1 MKKIWGLIGI
11 LGMTFF
17 ILAGCR
23 QDKAAEKDA
32 SLSAGNETPIE
43 NGVGLASVV
52 SIEDAYYYNDLLTTD
67 EGEVYALTDGT
78 SEEGTDPVLVW
89 KSTDQGENWE
99 KVIKL
104 PDTIYAGSFISAGA
118 LQEEED
124 KLNAYVVVSDSDDST
139 SDSGGNRLLWITEK
153 GSEELNA
160 GEVFEEI
167 GGSVWKIS
175 VVNDHVLSIA
185 GIDKC
190 VLYDITQ
197 QKELKSLSYDYGR
210 AGFLSMKDQFI
221 VYCDEIKYCLNA
233 ETLEKQEPEDGLE
246 QFVEDMWEANDRDVF
261 APMKAW
267 NDTVVCVT
275 TKAIYEYRDGRT
287 VKALSVPD
295 TVHGGTSFNG
305 MSPICKGSQNTY
317 YLSALSAGETTLW
330 RIEPD
335 LKKEATTFTI
345 YSLTKNPAVTQ
356 TAMLYQ
362 QEHPELKVELR
373 VGMEDEAA
381 LTRTDAIK
389 QLNIELMSGS
399 GPDLIVMDGLSVEKY
414 TDMGLLL
421 PLDVNVSDDK
431 YFETIAKTY
440 QKDGALYAIPTD
452 FLLYAVQGP
461 TDPTSE
467 IGSPSKVGQWILK
480 NADQAG
486 LSGYEYTADYH
497 AFSQYTQFLYD
508 VYAENMIQDHMVD
521 KNTLT
526 EYLKLCGTLAE
537 TASDKT
543 LEEDAVT
550 RSIQAGQVEIHY
562 NDSVHIS
569 AGLVAGVTD
578 IGALT
583 TQKHNGEAEYA
594 LYPMYQPCNI
604 LAVNANTRQAET
616 AQDFI
621 TFSLGDKAQTLNMNT
636 YEPITLDTFRSAV
649 RGDGMDADE
658 DGMICELYLGENIES
673 FYIYAPTE
681 EEIASLEQQIRQ
693 IDHAFTED
701 VVVRDIVME
710 TLESYLNGSVG
721 VEDAV
726 ASATNRI
733 NLYLGE

>member
-167 GGSVWKIS
+167 GGSVWRIS

-233 ETLEKQEPEDGLE
+233 ETLEEQEPEDGLE

-335 LKKEATTFTI
+335 PEKRQQPLRFTV
-345 YSLTKNPAVTQ
+345 LPRA
-356 TAMLYQ
+356 LRLHRQ
-362 QEHPELKVELR
+362 QCC
-373 VGMEDEAA
+373 
-381 LTRTDAIK
+381 I
-389 QLNIELMSGS
+389 S
-399 GPDLIVMDGLSVEKY
+399 
-414 TDMGLLL
+414 
-421 PLDVNVSDDK
+421 
-431 YFETIAKTY
+431 
-440 QKDGALYAIPTD
+440 
-452 FLLYAVQGP
+452 
-461 TDPTSE
+461 
-467 IGSPSKVGQWILK
+467 
-480 NADQAG
+480 
-486 LSGYEYTADYH
+486 
-497 AFSQYTQFLYD
+497 
-508 VYAENMIQDHMVD
+508 
-521 KNTLT
+521 
-526 EYLKLCGTLAE
+526 
-537 TASDKT
+537 
-543 LEEDAVT
+543 
-550 RSIQAGQVEIHY
+550 RSI
-562 NDSVHIS
+562 
-569 AGLVAGVTD
+569 
-578 IGALT
+578 
-583 TQKHNGEAEYA
+583 
-594 LYPMYQPCNI
+594 
-604 LAVNANTRQAET
+604 
-616 AQDFI
+616 
-621 TFSLGDKAQTLNMNT
+621 
-636 YEPITLDTFRSAV
+636 RS
-649 RGDGMDADE
+649 
-658 DGMICELYLGENIES
+658 
-673 FYIYAPTE
+673 
-681 EEIASLEQQIRQ
+681 
-693 IDHAFTED
+693 
-701 VVVRDIVME
+701 
-710 TLESYLNGSVG
+710 
-721 VEDAV
+721 
-726 ASATNRI
+726 
-733 NLYLGE
+733 

>member
-233 ETLEKQEPEDGLE
+233 ETLEEQEPEDGLE

>member
-233 ETLEKQEPEDGLE
+233 ETLEEQEPEDGLE

-562 NDSVHIS
+562 NDLVHIS

>member
-233 ETLEKQEPEDGLE
+233 ETLEEQEPEDGLE

-335 LKKEATTFTI
+335 PEKETAAFTI
-345 YSLTKNPAVTQ
+345 YSLTKSPAVTQ

-362 QEHPELKVELR
+362 QEHPELKVELW

-389 QLNIELMSGS
+389 QLNTELMSGS

-452 FLLYAVQGP
+452 FRSMRCRDRQIRLL
-461 TDPTSE
+461 
-467 IGSPSKVGQWILK
+467 
-480 NADQAG
+480 
-486 LSGYEYTADYH
+486 
-497 AFSQYTQFLYD
+497 
-508 VYAENMIQDHMVD
+508 
-521 KNTLT
+521 
-526 EYLKLCGTLAE
+526 
-537 TASDKT
+537 
-543 LEEDAVT
+543 
-550 RSIQAGQVEIHY
+550 R
-562 NDSVHIS
+562 SVHRLR
-569 AGLVAGVTD
+569 LVSG
-578 IGALT
+578 
-583 TQKHNGEAEYA
+583 
-594 LYPMYQPCNI
+594 
-604 LAVNANTRQAET
+604 
-616 AQDFI
+616 F
-621 TFSLGDKAQTLNMNT
+621 
-636 YEPITLDTFRSAV
+636 
-649 RGDGMDADE
+649 
-658 DGMICELYLGENIES
+658 
-673 FYIYAPTE
+673 
-681 EEIASLEQQIRQ
+681 
-693 IDHAFTED
+693 
-701 VVVRDIVME
+701 
-710 TLESYLNGSVG
+710 
-721 VEDAV
+721 
-726 ASATNRI
+726 
-733 NLYLGE
+733 